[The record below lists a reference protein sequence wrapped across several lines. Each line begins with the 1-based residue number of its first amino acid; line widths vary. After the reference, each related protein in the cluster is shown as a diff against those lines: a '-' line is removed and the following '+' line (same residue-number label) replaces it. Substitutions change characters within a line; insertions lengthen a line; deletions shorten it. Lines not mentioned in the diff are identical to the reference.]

1 LMHSEI
7 QNNNIHIY
15 YSLSK
20 ISTLLSV

>member
-20 ISTLLSV
+20 ISTLLSA

>member
-20 ISTLLSV
+20 ISTLLST

>member
-1 LMHSEI
+1 MHSEI

-20 ISTLLSV
+20 ISTLLSA